1 MTLTYKEFDMN
12 KHIESSDELVTSIS
26 EMLRRAD
33 GDSIVE
39 AAKAAGLQ
47 VTYLGDS
54 LFEVEE

>member
-1 MTLTYKEFDMN
+1 MN